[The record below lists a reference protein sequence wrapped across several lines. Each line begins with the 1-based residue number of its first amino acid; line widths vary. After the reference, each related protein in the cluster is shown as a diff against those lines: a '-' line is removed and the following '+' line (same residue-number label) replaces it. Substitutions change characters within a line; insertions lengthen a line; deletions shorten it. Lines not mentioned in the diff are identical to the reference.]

1 MGIFVHYVSIFNVAF
16 LHSLLTNRSTAMDD
30 NSPQYG
36 HEYEDPH
43 RSQDNAFQTGINQ
56 QLSFAS
62 LWHERQQS
70 ATSRAASSTHSSSR
84 PGSSLSHREPQLIRS
99 SRMGKPYSRDRSP
112 DSVSYP
118 VSQLHSGQ
126 PEHGQWQSAT
136 SRPASTHSPSRPGS
150 SLSHRLEP
158 QLISSS
164 QTDFPFTLAQPHR
177 SQERSPGFSP
187 TEQQPAYIGQEH
199 SLGSSN
205 PLSHHS
211 SRDAVLPQ
219 RLYRNSSTFS
229 YSPPTSFS
237 GGASRESLVDKTARN
252 QYAELHHMSVPDL
265 LWIPSIA
272 NLSEENRQICEENH
286 RLEKQLADMI
296 DNMSV
301 MRQMFQSRYV
311 SINWKNLIG
320 YNMPTALDH
329 QVPVV
334 MKVWLT
340 LRRHPFRQA
349 QKHLL
354 ETHQCAQ
361 KTSL

>member
-1 MGIFVHYVSIFNVAF
+1 MGIFVHYVSMFNIVAF
-16 LHSLLTNRSTAMDD
+16 LHSLLTNRLTAMDD

-36 HEYEDPH
+36 HEHEDPH

-56 QLSFAS
+56 QSLFAS
-62 LWHERQQS
+62 LRHERQQS

-112 DSVSYP
+112 DSVSHP
-118 VSQLHSGQ
+118 VSQLRSSQ
-126 PEHGQWQSAT
+126 LEHGQWQSAT

-150 SLSHRLEP
+150 SLSHRSEP

-164 QTDFPFTLAQPHR
+164 QTDFPFTLAQPRR
-177 SQERSPGFSP
+177 SRERSPGFSP
-187 TEQQPAYIGQEH
+187 TEQQPAHIGREH

-205 PLSHHS
+205 PYSYLSHRS
-211 SRDAVLPQ
+211 SQDAVLPQ
-219 RLYRNSSTFS
+219 RLYRNSSAFS

-237 GGASRESLVDKTARN
+237 GGASRESLVEKTARN
-252 QYAELHHMSVPDL
+252 RYAELHHMNIPEL

-272 NLSEENRQICEENH
+272 NMHEENRQICEENY
-286 RLEKQLADMI
+286 RMKKQLADMI

-320 YNMPTALDH
+320 Y
-329 QVPVV
+329 
-334 MKVWLT
+334 
-340 LRRHPFRQA
+340 
-349 QKHLL
+349 
-354 ETHQCAQ
+354 
-361 KTSL
+361 